1 MEDTTGM
8 MTPKLHSPSRENR
21 SAGTPSGPVPEET
34 MQIRKTQRSRSMK
47 DLEMNLVN
55 KTREEGQAKNRSVSF
70 NGVSV
75 MVDAIMDIYHT
86 VSKNKISEL
95 SVAIESS
102 SIHLIRQLIR
112 EESVT
117 LECALRAAVEKDKS
131 DVLNDL
137 LNDIVDVNSKLES
150 TGLTILHTAAEFGAI
165 KCASL
170 LLQHGASPNMWDN
183 GLIVTPLHSAAKSFD
198 NTIKLLELFVNN
210 GGDINNGLDKDGG
223 SVLHAAVR
231 ENNVAMVRYLLSQ
244 KVETIPRT
252 FFETPLHTAAENDNF
267 EIATILLESNPGC
280 INSLKDKKDR
290 LTPLHIVSDAG
301 YSNTC
306 EVLLKFGADVSLV
319 NGQSMTPVHLA
330 ARNPS
335 EPVLRKLL
343 ERGAHLNTKLVNTVD
358 GDGRT
363 PLFVCTSS
371 KGRGATEC
379 MLTLIEFG
387 AELDIQTDDGYTA
400 LHMAAIDRKP
410 SRVNVLI
417 SQGADLSIKNK
428 AGFSPLY
435 FINKKVPQCMKIFE
449 ERLDTGLKLESAN
462 SEMSSKVKMDFN
474 KLSPNMNSTYRQDIA
489 IFMELMKSPYHVLL
503 KHPLSQAFLYL
514 KWNQIKYLHLIFI
527 IFSHFIYSTV
537 YTVYALL
544 IFGSICE
551 PKDDDKLMENRF
563 NIFYVSIPC
572 PLSGEKVNQAE
583 VWIAKI
589 AWLLLILFTFIYLCN
604 EGIKI
609 LTTSKSYFRKWDSY
623 IDIALILSFFLISFH
638 SDPFNKDEV
647 VLGLWQFHVAA
658 VGCFLTWLQM
668 MFYIGKLPRF
678 GKYVQ
683 MFRAVA
689 IGVLHFM
696 IAYSPL
702 IIAFA
707 VSFMILFP
715 NNEAFSM
722 FPYAIVK
729 LFVMMLGEI
738 DYEDLYYPQKHFIE
752 NHTVVSENENK
763 TVSEIVPENEN
774 QNFPGTAHLLVLLF
788 IFLVSIILMNL
799 LVGLAVSDIQGLSK
813 SAKLNQLVQQVE
825 LINYMEGWLF
835 SPIFKWSPEN
845 VKKFLR
851 SKLQGLEGQNY
862 NMVYTVKPFDTNNKV
877 LPESLKRS
885 LYDNCIR
892 RESKVKEFNRDAALI
907 EMQTKIQ
914 QIFVLLGGKAAQTN
928 TDLSSQLSRSRLSV
942 FSNLSSQLQVED
954 DYESDNEGNIGTER
968 RNTLSSIM
976 EEAEPMRQPV
986 RRKLSSV
993 SNISSASTDV
1003 ESDRETVSDYLT
1015 LTDTDRYESIP

>member
-1 MEDTTGM
+1 VKVILRKPSDETRVNTEMEESTGT

-34 MQIRKTQRSRSMK
+34 MQRRITQRSKSMK
-47 DLEMNLVN
+47 DLEINLVN

-75 MVDAIMDIYHT
+75 MVDAIMNVYHS
-86 VSKNKISEL
+86 VSRNKISEL

-102 SIHLIRQLIR
+102 NNHLIRGLIR
-112 EESVT
+112 EKSVT

-131 DVLNDL
+131 DVLSDL

-150 TGLTILHTAAEFGAI
+150 TGLTILHTAAEFGAV

-170 LLQHGASPNMWDN
+170 LLQHGASPNTWDN
-183 GLIVTPLHSAAKSFD
+183 GLTVTPLHSAAKSFD

-231 ENNVAMVRYLLSQ
+231 ANNVPMVKYLLSQ
-244 KVETIPRT
+244 KVETIPKT
-252 FFETPLHTAAENDNF
+252 FFETPLHTAAENDNY

-280 INSLKDKKDR
+280 INSLKNKKDR

-343 ERGAHLNTKLVNTVD
+343 ERGANLNTKLVNTVD

-435 FINKKVPQCMKIFE
+435 FINKKVPQCMKTFE

-474 KLSPNMNSTYRQDIA
+474 KLSPNMNSLRGQDIA

-551 PKDDDKLMENRF
+551 PDKDDSFMKNRYDIF
-563 NIFYVSIPC
+563 NVSIPC
-572 PLSGEKVNQAE
+572 NLEQENQTE

-589 AWLLLILFTFIYLCN
+589 AWLFLILFTFIYLIN

-623 IDIALILSFFLISFH
+623 IDIALIISFFLISFH
-638 SDPFNKDEV
+638 SDPFQDNV

-707 VSFMILFP
+707 VSFMIMFP
-715 NNEAFSM
+715 NAEAFSM
-722 FPYAIVK
+722 FPYAIIK
-729 LFVMMLGEI
+729 VM
-738 DYEDLYYPQKHFIE
+738 K
-752 NHTVVSENENK
+752 
-763 TVSEIVPENEN
+763 
-774 QNFPGTAHLLVLLF
+774 
-788 IFLVSIILMNL
+788 
-799 LVGLAVSDIQGLSK
+799 
-813 SAKLNQLVQQVE
+813 
-825 LINYMEGWLF
+825 
-835 SPIFKWSPEN
+835 
-845 VKKFLR
+845 
-851 SKLQGLEGQNY
+851 
-862 NMVYTVKPFDTNNKV
+862 NKV
-877 LPESLKRS
+877 FR
-885 LYDNCIR
+885 
-892 RESKVKEFNRDAALI
+892 
-907 EMQTKIQ
+907 QT
-914 QIFVLLGGKAAQTN
+914 
-928 TDLSSQLSRSRLSV
+928 
-942 FSNLSSQLQVED
+942 
-954 DYESDNEGNIGTER
+954 
-968 RNTLSSIM
+968 
-976 EEAEPMRQPV
+976 
-986 RRKLSSV
+986 
-993 SNISSASTDV
+993 
-1003 ESDRETVSDYLT
+1003 
-1015 LTDTDRYESIP
+1015 